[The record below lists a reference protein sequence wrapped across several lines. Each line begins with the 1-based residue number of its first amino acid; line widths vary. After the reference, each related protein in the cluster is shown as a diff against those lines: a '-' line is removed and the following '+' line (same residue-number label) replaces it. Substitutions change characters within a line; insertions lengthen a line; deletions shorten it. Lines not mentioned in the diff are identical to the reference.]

1 MFKSI
6 LVCIVSICLPPRP
19 VPIIFCSLKSFE
31 FHIYEAFTPVS
42 VNALSHLLALKKK
55 SLL

>member
-42 VNALSHLLALKKK
+42 VNALSHL
-55 SLL
+55 